1 MRAATVGPPYQHA
14 YGELMA
20 ELSAEYAA
28 WAPASAAAQESAI
41 QYLVDGGSHSLRL
54 LRPFPPR
61 IVSARGAWVT
71 DEDGHR
77 ILDFWQG
84 HFANIL
90 GHNPEIVT
98 DVLAQAFGRGLG
110 LQTGF
115 TDRQEIGAARI
126 ICERTGSERVRFTT
140 SGSLATMYAVMLARA
155 FTGRESVLKVRGGW
169 HGAQPWGLKGVS
181 YHDPAAAA
189 SNAAAVR
196 FDRVD
201 SAGVPDAISQ
211 QVVLTGFNDT
221 ALLRETFRAHGGEL
235 ACFLLEPVIGAGGML
250 PATREYLREA
260 RDLTREYGVVLILD
274 EVVSGF
280 RYRAGDVGAL
290 YDVRPDLLVLGKAIG
305 GGMPV
310 AAVAGRAEILDLVG
324 RGHGHAVKFSGGTYS
339 AHPASMAAANTFMSY
354 LVENEERV
362 YSALRE
368 IAMETR
374 RAVTEAFAEEGI
386 AVRFAG
392 DEDDVLPGNSLHML
406 RFPRGRGHRLNTPE
420 EVYDPAICDVVLSDL
435 VLQLALLLEDV
446 YTVHGLGST
455 TAAHTREDIG
465 FLAAACRRVARRVKP
480 HMP

>member
-1 MRAATVGPPYQHA
+1 MRAITVGPPDQHA

-28 WAPASAAAQESAI
+28 RAPASAAVQESAI

-98 DVLAQAFGRGLG
+98 EVLAQAFGRGSG

-115 TDRQEIGAARI
+115 TDRQEVGAARI

-169 HGAQPWGLKGVS
+169 HGAHPWGLKGVS
-181 YHDPAAAA
+181 YHGG
-189 SNAAAVR
+189 
-196 FDRVD
+196 FDQVD
-201 SAGVPDAISQ
+201 SAGVPDAVSDQI
-211 QVVLTGFNDT
+211 VLTGFNDT
-221 ALLRETFRAHGGEL
+221 ALLRETFRAYGGEL

-260 RDLTREYGVVLILD
+260 RELTREYGAVLILD

-280 RYRAGDVGAL
+280 RYRAGDVAAL
-290 YDVRPDLLVLGKAIG
+290 YDVQPDLLVLGKAIG

-310 AAVAGRAEILDLVG
+310 AAVAGRADILDLVG
-324 RGHGHAVKFSGGTYS
+324 RGRGHAVRFSGGTYS
-339 AHPASMAAANTFMSY
+339 AHPSSMVAANAFMSY
-354 LVENEERV
+354 LVGNEAEV

-368 IAMETR
+368 TATATR
-374 RAVTEAFAEEGI
+374 RAVTDAFAAEGI
-386 AVRFAG
+386 VVRFAG

-406 RFPRGRGHRLNTPE
+406 RVPRGEGHRLNTPE
-420 EVYDPAICDVVLSDL
+420 EVHNPAICDVILSDV
-435 VLQLALLLEDV
+435 VLQLALLLESV
-446 YTVHGLGST
+446 HTVHGLGAT
-455 TAAHTREDIG
+455 TAAHTHEDIG
-465 FLAAACRRVARRVKP
+465 FLAEACRRAARRIKP

>member
-1 MRAATVGPPYQHA
+1 MGQQD

-20 ELSAEYAA
+20 ELSTEYAA
-28 WAPASAAAQESAI
+28 RAPASAAAQESAI

-90 GHNPEIVT
+90 GHNPGIVT
-98 DVLAQAFGRGLG
+98 EVLAQAFGRGLG

-169 HGAQPWGLKGVS
+169 HGAHPWGLKGVS
-181 YHDPAAAA
+181 YHG
-189 SNAAAVR
+189 S

-201 SAGVPDAISQ
+201 SAGVPDAVSEQI
-211 QVVLTGFNDT
+211 VLTGFNDT
-221 ALLRETFRAHGGEL
+221 ALLRETFRVSGGKL
-235 ACFLLEPVIGAGGML
+235 ACFILEPVIGAGGMM
-250 PATREYLREA
+250 PATREYLSEA
-260 RDLTREYGVVLILD
+260 RELTREHGVVLILD

-290 YDVRPDLLVLGKAIG
+290 YEVQPDLLVLGKAIG

-310 AAVAGRAEILDLVG
+310 SAVAGRAEILDLVG
-324 RGHGHAVKFSGGTYS
+324 RGHGHAVRFSGGTYS

-354 LVENEERV
+354 LVENEETV
-362 YSALRE
+362 YSTLRATA
-368 IAMETR
+368 IETR

-406 RFPRGRGHRLNTPE
+406 RVPRGEGHRLNTPE
-420 EVYDPAICDVVLSDL
+420 EVYDPAICDVVLSDV

-446 YTVHGLGST
+446 YTVHGLGAT

-465 FLAAACRRVARRVKP
+465 FLAGACRRAARRIKP

>member
-1 MRAATVGPPYQHA
+1 MRAVTVGPPDQHA

-28 WAPASAAAQESAI
+28 RAPASAAAQESAI

-98 DVLAQAFGRGLG
+98 DVLARAFGRGLG

-115 TDRQEIGAARI
+115 TDRLEVGVARI

-155 FTGRESVLKVRGGW
+155 FTGRELVLKVRGGW

-181 YHDPAAAA
+181 YHDG
-189 SNAAAVR
+189 

-201 SAGVPDAISQ
+201 SAGVPDTISEQ
-211 QVVLTGFNDT
+211 IVLTGFNDT
-221 ALLRETFRAHGGEL
+221 VLLRETFRTHGGEL

-250 PATREYLREA
+250 PATREYLRET
-260 RDLTREYGVVLILD
+260 RELTREYGVVLILD

-290 YDVRPDLLVLGKAIG
+290 YDVQPDLLVLGKAIG

-324 RGHGHAVKFSGGTYS
+324 RGRGHAVRFSGGTYS

-354 LVENEERV
+354 LVENEETV
-362 YSALRE
+362 YSTLRE
-368 IAMETR
+368 TATETR

-406 RFPRGRGHRLNTPE
+406 RVPRGRGHRLNTPE
-420 EVYDPAICDVVLSDL
+420 EVYDPAVCDVVLSDV
-435 VLQLALLLEDV
+435 VLQLALLLESV

-465 FLAAACRRVARRVKP
+465 FLAEACRRAARRIRP